1 MHCIELAVKKLHFGG
16 LTMALM
22 TVAQVAEF
30 LGVQTVRV
38 ERLEREHLLVAKQK
52 DDNGGALFEEED
64 VKKYQE
70 LAKRLGGI

>member
-1 MHCIELAVKKLHFGG
+1 
-16 LTMALM
+16 MALM

-38 ERLEREHLLVAKQK
+38 ERLEREHLLVAKGK
-52 DDNGGALFEEED
+52 DDSGSALFEEED

>member
-1 MHCIELAVKKLHFGG
+1 
-16 LTMALM
+16 MALM

-38 ERLEREHLLVAKQK
+38 ERLEREHLLVAKDK
-52 DDNGGALFEEED
+52 DEGGNALFDEDD